1 MSEIRLT
8 GQLICQDDSEIDI
21 VKDLLPEHVERTRAE
36 AGCIFFTVEPTAD
49 SRVWEVSEHFRDAES
64 FAHHQ
69 ERVRTTEW
77 DAEPPKSSEAIQ

>member
-8 GQLICQDDSEIDI
+8 GQLICQDDSEI
-21 VKDLLPEHVERTRAE
+21 
-36 AGCIFFTVEPTAD
+36 
-49 SRVWEVSEHFRDAES
+49 VWEVSEHFRDAES